1 MRLPERVLEPVER
14 IAEILF
20 GLIMTLTFT
29 SAISV
34 LTADRVEVRT
44 VLIGALGCNIA
55 WGIIDGGLYLMACL
69 AERGRNALLVRAV
82 RTAASAEDAHRVIA
96 DALPAPLA
104 SAFQPAQLE
113 AVRAG
118 ISRLPDPPARPRL
131 TGRDWVGALG
141 VCILVVLTTFPVVIP
156 FIFFEDIKL
165 AMRISNALAMLLMF
179 LCGFFFARY
188 AGLRPWVT
196 GLIMVAVGAAMVGI
210 AIALGG

>member
-1 MRLPERVLEPVER
+1 
-14 IAEILF
+14 
-20 GLIMTLTFT
+20 MTLTFT
-29 SAISV
+29 GTIGV

-69 AERGRNALLVRAV
+69 AERGRNVMLVRAV

-104 SAFQPAQLE
+104 PAFQPAQLE
-113 AVRAG
+113 VMRTG
-118 ISRLPDPPARPRL
+118 ISGLPEPPARPRL
-131 TGRDWVGALG
+131 TGRDWMGALG

-156 FIFFEDIKL
+156 FIFIDDIKL
-165 AMRISNALAMLLMF
+165 AMRISNAIAMVLMF

>member
-1 MRLPERVLEPVER
+1 MRLTERVLEPVER

-29 SAISV
+29 GTIGV
-34 LTADRVEVRT
+34 LTTDSVQIRT

-55 WGIIDGGLYLMACL
+55 WGIIDGGLYLMGCL
-69 AERGRNALLVRAV
+69 AEHGRNAMLVRAV
-82 RTAASAEDAHRVIA
+82 RNAASADDAHRVIA

-104 SAFQPAQLE
+104 PVFQPAQLD
-113 AVRAG
+113 VIRAG

-131 TGRDWVGALG
+131 TALDWVGALG
-141 VCILVVLTTFPVVIP
+141 VCVLVVLTTFPVVIP
-156 FIFFEDIKL
+156 FIFLEDTRL
-165 AMRISNALAMLLMF
+165 AIRISNAIAVVMMF

-188 AGLRPWVT
+188 AGLRPWMT

-210 AIALGG
+210 AVALGG